1 MKKVMSLIVV
11 IMMIASMSVHAFASE
26 IMPDTYFNN
35 YVDDFRTYISNAQL
49 RRSVADPAELVQAF
63 LAENGANYDAK
74 ILIESTETETI
85 DLGDGNSITL
95 DGILIYANGYNDVA
109 ATPERI
115 QNGAIDVSDSTR
127 AVSQTTSIRAYYHAV
142 YALVLG
148 QELYRIT
155 QEAQFTY
162 NGTSVSVNY
171 ADGYYQRGF
180 LSIWQVSD
188 FQDST
193 ESTIV
198 VDGVTYKQVKSSA
211 NFHYG
216 LEIDGIGLVIQD
228 NYCWVSARCTKS
240 GTVVGYMDGN
250 HSI

>member
-1 MKKVMSLIVV
+1 MKKLMSLLLAI
-11 IMMIASMSVHAFASE
+11 IMVTTLSVTAFASE
-26 IMPDTYFNN
+26 ATPNAYFNN
-35 YVDDFRTYISNAQL
+35 YVDDFKAYISNAQL
-49 RRSVADPAELVQAF
+49 RRSTSDPAELVEEF
-63 LAENGANYDAK
+63 INTHGATYDAK
-74 ILIESTETETI
+74 KLIEADEAEII
-85 DLGDGNSITL
+85 DLGNGNSIIL
-95 DGILIYANGYNDVA
+95 DGVLIYANGSEDVA

-115 QNGAIDVSDSTR
+115 EKGAIDTSIATR
-127 AVSQTTSIRAYYHAV
+127 AASQTTNIRAYYHAV

-162 NGTSVSVNY
+162 NGSSVALNY
-171 ADGYYQRGF
+171 ADGYYKRGF

-188 FQDST
+188 FEDSK
-193 ESTIV
+193 ESFVT

-228 NYCWVSARCTKS
+228 NYCWVSARCSKD
-240 GTVVGYMDGN
+240 GTFVGYMDGN

>member
-1 MKKVMSLIVV
+1 M
-11 IMMIASMSVHAFASE
+11 
-26 IMPDTYFNN
+26 
-35 YVDDFRTYISNAQL
+35 
-49 RRSVADPAELVQAF
+49 
-63 LAENGANYDAK
+63 
-74 ILIESTETETI
+74 
-85 DLGDGNSITL
+85 
-95 DGILIYANGYNDVA
+95 DGILIYANGHNDVA

-115 QNGAIDVSDSTR
+115 QKGAIDVSNSSR
-127 AVSQTTSIRAYYHAV
+127 AASQTTSIRAYYHAV

-188 FQDST
+188 FQDSA

-228 NYCWVSARCTKS
+228 NYCWVSARCTKN